1 MARLAAATP
10 TAASAPTLV
19 AALLAEGR
27 SKFRA
32 GDLGAAEAAM
42 EQALD
47 LVPDDAEALNLK
59 GVVAWQTGRLDEAFR
74 CITAAIERRPN
85 FAPALNTLGGI
96 ERTRGRFAAAVEA
109 FARARAIDPTALGVI
124 TNLALALADAGRYD
138 EAIAAAGD
146 AISRHPKA
154 AAAHLRLGEM
164 LARAGRHGE
173 AIAAMER
180 AAALA
185 PQDAEVHSGLGYERQ
200 INGDLAGAIAAYE
213 RALAIDPKHGRA
225 LQNLG
230 RAFNDTGDLDRAEA
244 SLKAFLAVQPES
256 GEGWA
261 NLAVMRR
268 RRGDLAGSLEL
279 YQRALKLEPNNVRTR
294 YNHALTLLSA
304 GDFTRGL
311 REHEWRGKIPEF
323 PIWVKPPQPLW
334 DGTPLAGRTLLI
346 HAEQGLGDTI
356 QFVRYASLVAGL
368 GLAARSRVILLVQ
381 PQLVALL
388 GKVPG
393 VDRII
398 LRSDTLPAFDV
409 HAPLLSL
416 PLLLGTTSERIPAA
430 IPYLACDPRL
440 AEGWATRLAGAGG
453 KIGFVWAGNP
463 IHTNDHSR
471 SLKQA
476 EALALAKDL
485 LATAPDLRLYG
496 LQIGERADDIAE
508 LVAGGRYRS
517 LAPELTSFAETAAA
531 IDHLDAVVAVDT
543 SVAHVAGALGK
554 TIFTLL
560 PCTADWR
567 WLTDSPETLWY
578 PTMRLCRQAAP
589 GDWSAA
595 FDQASREV
603 AALVKAKP

>member
-1 MARLAAATP
+1 LASHAAAALAARSKP
-10 TAASAPTLV
+10 SPI

-27 SKFRA
+27 AKFQA

-42 EQALD
+42 EQALG

-59 GVVAWQTGRLDEAFR
+59 GVVAWQTGRLDEAVR
-74 CITAAIERRPN
+74 CITAAIERRPS

-96 ERTRGRFAAAVEA
+96 ERTRGRFGAAIEA
-109 FARARAIDPTALGVI
+109 FSRARVIDPNALGVL
-124 TNLALALADAGRYD
+124 TNLALALADAGRHD

-146 AISRHPKA
+146 AVSRHPTA
-154 AAAHLRLGEM
+154 AAAHLRLGET
-164 LARAGRHGE
+164 LARAGRHPE

-180 AAALA
+180 AIELA
-185 PQDAEVHSGLGYERQ
+185 PDDPESLSALGYERQ
-200 INGDLAGAIAAYE
+200 ITGDLAGAIPAYE

-230 RAFNDTGDLDRAEA
+230 RAYNDIGDLDRAEA
-244 SLKAFLAVQPES
+244 SLKNFLAVQPES

-279 YQRALKLEPNNVRTR
+279 YQRALRLDPGNVRTR

-311 REHEWRGKIPEF
+311 REHEWRSQIPEF
-323 PIWVKPPQPLW
+323 PIWVKPEQPLW

-356 QFVRYASLVAGL
+356 QFVRYASLIASL
-368 GLAARSRVILLVQ
+368 GLAARSRIILQVQ

-388 GKVPG
+388 GQVPG

-398 LRSDTLPAFDV
+398 LRSDKLPEFDV

-430 IPYLACDPRL
+430 VPYLAPDALL
-440 AEGWATRLAGAGG
+440 ARAWTARLAGGG
-453 KIGFVWAGNP
+453 VKIGIVWAGNP
-463 IHTNDHSR
+463 VHTNDHSR
-471 SLKQA
+471 SLKPQQA
-476 EALALAKDL
+476 VALAESL
-485 LATAPDLRLYG
+485 LATSPGVRLFG
-496 LQIGERADDIAE
+496 LQVGDRAGDLAA
-508 LVAGGRYRS
+508 VGGDRYRS
-517 LAPELTSFAETAAA
+517 LAHELTSFAETAAA
-531 IDHLDAVVAVDT
+531 IAQLDAIVAVDT

-554 TIFTLL
+554 RIFTLL

-567 WLTDSPETLWY
+567 WLTDSSETLWY
-578 PTMRLCRQAAP
+578 PTMRLCRQAEP

-595 FDQASREV
+595 FAAASREV
-603 AALVKAKP
+603 AALAKAP

>member
-1 MARLAAATP
+1 MASVTAA
-10 TAASAPTLV
+10 AASAPARV
-19 AALLAEGR
+19 AALLADGR
-27 SKFRA
+27 AKFGA

-42 EQALD
+42 EQALGI
-47 LVPDDAEALNLK
+47 VPDDAEALNLK
-59 GVVAWQTGRLDEAFR
+59 GVVAWQTGRLDEAIR
-74 CITAAIERRPN
+74 CIQAAIAQRPN

-109 FARARAIDPTALGVI
+109 FSRARAIDPGALGVV
-124 TNLALALADAGRYD
+124 TNLALAFADAGQHD
-138 EAIAAAGD
+138 EAIVAAGD
-146 AISRHPKA
+146 AVARHPAA
-154 AAAHLRLGEM
+154 AAAHLRLGEV

-173 AIAAMER
+173 AIAAMAR
-180 AAALA
+180 AAELA
-185 PQDAEVHSGLGYERQ
+185 PRDPEVLSSLGYERQ
-200 INGDLAGAIAAYE
+200 IGGDLAGAISAYE
-213 RALAIDPKHGRA
+213 RALTLDPKHGRA

-230 RAFNDTGDLDRAEA
+230 RAYNDIGDLDRAEA
-244 SLKAFLAVQPES
+244 SLQRFLAAQPDS

-279 YQRALKLEPNNVRTR
+279 YQRSLKLDPDNVRTR

-311 REHEWRGKIPEF
+311 REHECRGRIPEF
-323 PIWVKPPQPLW
+323 PIWVKPEQPLW

-368 GLAARSRVILLVQ
+368 GLAARSRVVLMVQ

-388 GKVPG
+388 GRVPG

-398 LRSDTLPAFDV
+398 LRNDPLPDFDV

-430 IPYLACDPRL
+430 IPYLAPDARL
-440 AEGWATRLAGAGG
+440 ADAWETRLAGGG
-453 KIGFVWAGNP
+453 LKIGIAWAGNP

-471 SLKQA
+471 SLKPV
-476 EALALAKDL
+476 EALALANLL
-485 LATAPDLRLYG
+485 LAAAPDVRLFG
-496 LQIGERADDIAE
+496 LQVGDRAGDLAE
-508 LVAGGRYRS
+508 NARYRS
-517 LAPELTSFAETAAA
+517 LAPQLTSFAETAAA
-531 IDHLDAVVAVDT
+531 VDRLDAVVAVDT
-543 SVAHVAGALGK
+543 SVAHVAGALGRR
-554 TIFTLL
+554 ILTLL
-560 PCTADWR
+560 PFTPDWR
-567 WLTDSPETLWY
+567 WLTKSAETPWY

-589 GDWSAA
+589 GDWTAA
-595 FDQASREV
+595 FAAAAAEI
-603 AALVKAKP
+603 AALAAERR